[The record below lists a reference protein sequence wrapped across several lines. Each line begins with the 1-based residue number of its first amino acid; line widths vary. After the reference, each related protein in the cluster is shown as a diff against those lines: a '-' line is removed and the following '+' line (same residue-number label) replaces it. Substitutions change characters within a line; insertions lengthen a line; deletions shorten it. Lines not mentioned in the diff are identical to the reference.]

1 MTTPA
6 RPAQRRDDPAA
17 SMALLTSLLRDVE
30 LDYPDRPVAGRPARP
45 GPVRVVV
52 LVAALA
58 VLAMILTVG
67 LVQRRDDAST
77 QARARAALVDRVE
90 AQTAQVMAL
99 QDELTAM
106 RARISVDEQ
115 AALARSATGTRLAA
129 QIASLEAA
137 TGLTPVVGPGVRLV
151 VQDAEV
157 DPATNAPPEG
167 GRVLDQDLQG
177 VVNGLWQAGAES
189 IALNGH
195 RLTATSAIRAA
206 GEAILVDLRPLLP
219 PYSVE
224 AVGEPDGLA
233 QRFEQSASDET
244 LRNLAAEYGIRWHLS
259 TDAELALPAAPG
271 PVGDV
276 DADDRR
282 RAARV
287 IAALGLVIG
296 IILGV
301 VLQPSVPLWLQPYL
315 PIAVVAALDAVFG
328 AIRALLDGIFDDRCS
343 SSRSCRTSSSPR
355 CSCSS
360 ATSSASARSCPPA
373 SSSSSA
379 MRIFS
384 NVAAIRRRVF
394 HA

>member
-271 PVGDV
+271 SG
-276 DADDRR
+276 R
-282 RAARV
+282 
-287 IAALGLVIG
+287 
-296 IILGV
+296 
-301 VLQPSVPLWLQPYL
+301 
-315 PIAVVAALDAVFG
+315 
-328 AIRALLDGIFDDRCS
+328 
-343 SSRSCRTSSSPR
+343 
-355 CSCSS
+355 
-360 ATSSASARSCPPA
+360 
-373 SSSSSA
+373 
-379 MRIFS
+379 
-384 NVAAIRRRVF
+384 
-394 HA
+394 